1 VIIWGEPAL
10 NLVLMGGYLG
20 LMSLMWLGL
29 WWGVPR
35 WAARWRLDRPAA
47 APAAP
52 TTALPRVSVCVPA
65 RDEALNIGDCVRS
78 ALASR
83 WAELELVVVDDRS
96 TDGTGAAALAAAAG
110 DPRLRLVQGT
120 ERPAGWAGKAWAC
133 ARAAGEAQGEWLLFI
148 DADVRVDPDAI
159 PALVQQAERD
169 GLDLLSVFGRWRLD
183 SFWERALIPTV
194 GWFIRGA
201 VDLDRVNAPQEPAA
215 FANGQMILVRRAAY
229 EAVGGHGA
237 IRAEILDDVR
247 IAELMKRRG
256 RRAGMR
262 AAPWA
267 FEVRLY
273 RNLAEIVNGYTKNLY
288 EGMGRR
294 AAIGVGAVLF
304 VMVGTLFPY
313 VLAVGGAA
321 ARLGA
326 GWGAPAWGWILWA
339 ALICAVQVA
348 FRARIERFD
357 GRSPHIAWVHPVA
370 NILLVWIL
378 LRSVF
383 GVRVQWKGREF
394 VDGKAS

>member
-1 VIIWGEPAL
+1 MIIWGQPVL
-10 NLVLMGGYLG
+10 NLLLMGGYLS

-35 WAARWRLDRPAA
+35 WAAGWRLARPEGPP
-47 APAAP
+47 PASG
-52 TTALPRVSVCVPA
+52 PRVSLCVPA
-65 RDEALNIGDCVRS
+65 RDEALNIGPCVRA

-96 TDGTGAAALAAAAG
+96 TDGTGAAALAAAEG
-110 DPRLRLVQGT
+110 DPRLRVVQGT

-133 ARAAGEAQGEWLLFI
+133 ARAAGEAQGDWLLFI
-148 DADVRVDPDAI
+148 DADVRIDPDAVH
-159 PALVQQAERD
+159 ALVDQAERD
-169 GLDLLSVFGRWRLD
+169 SLDLLSVFGRWRLD
-183 SFWERALIPTV
+183 GFWERALIPTV

-201 VDLDRVNAPQEPAA
+201 VDLDRVNAPQEPTA
-215 FANGQMILVRRAAY
+215 FANGQMILARRSAY

-247 IAELMKRRG
+247 LAELMKRRG

-273 RNLAEIVNGYTKNLY
+273 RSLGEIINGYTKNLY

-294 AAIGVGAVLF
+294 AVIGIGAVLF

-313 VLAVGGAA
+313 ALALGGAF
-321 ARLGA
+321 ARVVL
-326 GWGAPAWGWILWA
+326 GWGAPAWGWIAWA
-339 ALICAVQVA
+339 TLICVVQVA

-357 GRSPHIAWVHPVA
+357 GRSPRIAWVHPVA
-370 NILLVWIL
+370 NLLLVWIL